1 MKINIC
7 SKLKD
12 GIWGG
17 GNQFLR
23 ALQKELIF
31 RGIYTETPSNA
42 DAVVF
47 NSYQD
52 SFRVIKYWF
61 RSKDKKIVYRL
72 GPIFYLHRGMKW
84 IVVDYFVILV
94 ANIFSDLII
103 FQSKWSYNMALNLG
117 LNTKK
122 KYRIINNSVDNTIF
136 FRNQTRD
143 GVDNRRINLVYTSW
157 SSNPNKG
164 YSYLEY
170 LDKNLDFTR
179 FTFKFIGNSP
189 VAFKN
194 IQIAKPLQSK
204 DLAVELRRSDIYVS
218 PAKDDACSNAILEA
232 MSCGLPVAALDSG
245 ANRELV
251 NEGGAM
257 FKGREDLL
265 PTINSISDNLNLYRD
280 KICVKNISKIC
291 DEYLLAIEELHGN
304 INFN

>member
-23 ALQKELIF
+23 ALQKELIL
-31 RGIYTETPSNA
+31 RGIYTETSRNA
-42 DAVVF
+42 DVVVF

-52 SFRVIKYWF
+52 SFRVIKCWF
-61 RSKDKKIVYRL
+61 TSKDKKIVYRL

-94 ANIFSDLII
+94 ANFFSDLII

-122 KYRIINNSVDNTIF
+122 KYRIINNSVDDTIF
-136 FRNQTRD
+136 FKNQTRD
-143 GVDNRRINLVYTSW
+143 GVDNGRISLVYTSW

-170 LDKNLDFTR
+170 LDKNLDFKK

-189 VAFKN
+189 VVFQN
-194 IQIAKPLQSK
+194 IQIVKPLQSK

-218 PAKDDACSNAILEA
+218 PTKDDACSNAILEA
-232 MSCGLPVAALDSG
+232 LSCGLPVVALDSG

-257 FKGREDLL
+257 FKSREDLL
-265 PTINSISDNLNLYRD
+265 ATINSISGNLNFYKD
-280 KICVKNISKIC
+280 KICVKNISNIC

-304 INFN
+304 INF